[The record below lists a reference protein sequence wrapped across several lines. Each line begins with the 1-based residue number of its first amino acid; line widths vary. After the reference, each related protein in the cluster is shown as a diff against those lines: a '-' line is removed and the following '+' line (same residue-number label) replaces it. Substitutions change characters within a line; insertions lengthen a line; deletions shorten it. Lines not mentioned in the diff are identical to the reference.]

1 MDNLPVYGLLLVLGL
16 GFGALIG
23 YQMRKQWAKNRKD
36 TVEAKVESL
45 LVEAKAKQKE
55 MLLDAQ
61 DKSIKIVEEG
71 KNEARQLQQEMA
83 TAKNRLEKRESLF
96 DQKLLELETKKQ
108 ELVDKGEK
116 INKTKEEVDK
126 VKADQLEKLERIA
139 GLTRED
145 AKNVLMDNAEKMM
158 ADNLAHRITK
168 LQHEANDDLEQ
179 KAKDLLSIVIQR
191 CASSHAQEVSSS
203 IVDLPTDEMKG
214 RIIGREGRNIKTIE
228 QLTGVEIIIDDTPQ
242 AITISGF
249 SPIRRQVAKRA
260 IEKLITDGRIHPARI
275 EETIEEA
282 KKEIALDIK
291 KTGEATIYEMGVT
304 GLDPKLVQILGR
316 LKYRTSYGQNILN
329 HSTEVANLSALLAEE
344 LGADVSTA
352 KKAGLFHDIG
362 KAVDH
367 EVQGTHPEIGRDIA
381 KKFGLSEEIIAAI
394 AQHHDDKPDSL
405 IGVIVKIADAIS
417 GARPGARKDSYE
429 NYLQRLDELEKIA
442 TSFEGV
448 DKSYAIQAGREVRVF
463 VSSDTVDDLGA
474 IKIAKAIA
482 EKIEAELKYPGEI
495 KVNVIREKR
504 VIEFA
509 R

>member
-1 MDNLPVYGLLLVLGL
+1 
-16 GFGALIG
+16 
-23 YQMRKQWAKNRKD
+23 
-36 TVEAKVESL
+36 
-45 LVEAKAKQKE
+45 